1 MAEDSKRLLGNY
13 ELIRRISDGAQ
24 ASVYEARHLVDNE
37 TVALKLFKEAGDDDS
52 AELRFKREAEIL
64 RKITHRNIVRYRDSF
79 TTDSEWQ
86 ERQNCL
92 VMEFLKGDTL
102 KEYLKDFPK
111 GMPWEQ
117 AKDIFEQCLAGLM
130 HASEK
135 HGITHRDIKP
145 SNIFLLEDGQVRLF
159 DFGIARLEGGTT
171 KTGGGP
177 CMGSFDYMAPD
188 FALSDE
194 LGQQGD
200 TTFRGDNISDIFSL
214 TVCFYE
220 MLTGRVPWRRFGER
234 PELEYLA
241 RWRTADKKPPA
252 HSPIIFRVI
261 RHLTGF
267 IDKGLHPDRSGR
279 FQSFDEM
286 LEAMRELRPRT
297 LSHKG
302 KDDYELLEGLD
313 KGGFG
318 EVYKARTIKDQKV
331 VAIKRLFTDRPSK
344 RFVKEAEILK
354 RYSHKHLVEY
364 VDFFQN
370 VSATGGKQLFLVM
383 EYLEGMPD
391 WSLRNR
397 IRDSEYGL
405 DISEVL
411 NLFRNYLEAL
421 QYLHENVNPIIHRD
435 IKPGNLYAPVDKP
448 HLAKILD
455 LGVARDVSGTQTH
468 GATPG
473 TWDYMAPDFVTEG
486 FRGSPQ
492 SDIYALS
499 LAMYEA
505 LTGSTAFPRASN
517 TGQEAAAEFIA
528 RATGAKSTGL
538 DFSLQIF
545 KKHPFLEKIVHKGS
559 NHDPAKRFAS
569 AAEMHKAITLVMQN
583 MKLLADQAHGDG
595 AEVDATKAEDQ
606 TAATRAETLATMFAD
621 DQESGYEWKAWVS
634 REKVR
639 RGIRRGLL
647 GALAVILSSA
657 SAWILGSRLPERPAT
672 ISAVPPPST
681 PSLDSPATITDVP
694 DAVAPASTPPETPRP
709 PDPAP
714 STVPDPGP
722 LNSQRMELLRSLTRD
737 LRLLRMRSI
746 VGTSYQAFF
755 DDAAARV
762 ENARLI
768 ASQPEY
774 EPVRNSMSVKEEA
787 KRLWRHIAENAVSRY
802 QSTKD
807 GHFLSAA
814 RGALHASASLYTDT
828 KNASQFATVL
838 REWRLSSSDIDFT
851 KFLPIPVTDMFHVTT
866 DPAGAAVLNP
876 YLSSLLETPDFVES
890 VAVMLP
896 HSITAQLNVELARGQ
911 EREGELILL
920 LVPESRTEIGDVP
933 GPLYMAREEVTF
945 GAMRCYR
952 DSAAAD
958 LRDKPELKTFY
969 SGRMDTRT
977 VRNNDVPYEIDNT
990 SEAFEFC
997 NWLSIKNGFKPVY
1010 RKSSGTGSWT
1020 ADLAADGF
1028 RLPTTPEWEYAA
1040 QLGFDSHV
1048 EPTRTP
1054 WKDMSAILNADHPD
1068 DLVWFYYKDQPRPAS
1083 AGPLTP
1089 YPLGMVDMC
1098 GNLAEL
1104 AMAGVD
1110 MADTTPAT
1118 PQLFL
1123 CGGSYK
1129 NRTAGKVM
1137 PWSKEAFVSS
1147 ENAGFRVVL
1156 PVRTAYFVR

>member
-1 MAEDSKRLLGNY
+1 MAEDSRKLLGDY
-13 ELIRRISDGAQ
+13 ELVRRISDGAQ
-24 ASVYEARHLVDNE
+24 ASVYEAKCLLDNE
-37 TVALKLFKEAGDDDS
+37 TVAVKLFKDTGEDDS
-52 AELRFKREAEIL
+52 AELRFRREAEIL

-92 VMEFLKGDTL
+92 VMEYLKGETL
-102 KEYLKDFPK
+102 KQRLKDFPK
-111 GMPWEQ
+111 GMLWEE
-117 AKDIFEQCLAGLM
+117 ARDIFEQCLAGLM

-194 LGQQGD
+194 FGQPGD
-200 TTFRGDNISDIFSL
+200 TSFRGDNISDVFSL

-241 RWRTADKKPPA
+241 RWRTDDHKPPA

-267 IDKGLHPDRSGR
+267 IDKGLDPDRSKR
-279 FQSFDEM
+279 FQSFEEM
-286 LEAMRELRPRT
+286 LEAMHALRSRT

-318 EVYKARTIKDQKV
+318 EVYKARTVKDQKI

-354 RYSHKHLVEY
+354 KYSHKHLVEY

-370 VSATGGKQLFLVM
+370 VSSTGGKQLFLVM
-383 EYLEGMPD
+383 EYLEGMPE

-397 IRDSEYGL
+397 IRDSECGL
-405 DISEVL
+405 NIDEAL
-411 NLFRNYLEAL
+411 HLFRNYLEAL

-435 IKPGNLYAPVDKP
+435 IKPGNLYAPIGKP
-448 HLAKILD
+448 DLAKILD
-455 LGVARDVSGTQTH
+455 LGVARDVSGTETH

-473 TWDYMAPDFVTEG
+473 TWDYMAPEFVTDG

-505 LTGSTAFPRASN
+505 LTGCHAFPRTSK

-528 RATGAKSTGL
+528 RATGTQRTAI
-538 DFSLQIF
+538 DFSQQTF
-545 KKHPFLEKIVHKGS
+545 KKHPVLEKVIRKGVH
-559 NHDPAKRFAS
+559 HDPAKRFTS
-569 AAEMHKAITLVMQN
+569 AAEMRKAITLVMQD
-583 MKLLADQAHGDG
+583 MKLLTDQALGDG
-595 AEVDATKAEDQ
+595 IEADVTEADKY
-606 TAATRAETLATMFAD
+606 TASTRAVTLATMFAD
-621 DQESGYEWKAWVS
+621 DQESGYEWKEWVS

-639 RGIRRGLL
+639 RGIRRGVL
-647 GALAVILSSA
+647 GALAIILSSA
-657 SAWILGSRLPERPAT
+657 GAWILGSRLPERPANVSTVLPVSAPATDISPT
-672 ISAVPPPST
+672 ISDIP
-681 PSLDSPATITDVP
+681 DSAEPPATEP
-694 DAVAPASTPPETPRP
+694 DRP
-709 PDPAP
+709 PDPEPPANKG
-714 STVPDPGP
+714 PDPEVT
-722 LNSQRMELLRSLTRD
+722 NAQKMELLKSLTRD
-737 LRLLRMRSI
+737 LRLLRLRSI

-755 DDAAARV
+755 DDAVARI

-768 ASQPEY
+768 MSQPEY
-774 EPVRNSMSVKEEA
+774 EPVRDSRSVKDEE

-802 QSTKD
+802 QATED
-807 GHFLSAA
+807 GRFLAAA
-814 RGALHASASLYTDT
+814 RGALHAATSLYAGPR
-828 KNASQFATVL
+828 NAGLFTTVL
-838 REWRLSSSDIDFT
+838 REWRLSSSGIDFT
-851 KFLPIPVTDMFHVTT
+851 RFLPIPVTEMFRITT
-866 DPAGAAVLNP
+866 DAAGATVDNA
-876 YLSSLLETPDFVES
+876 YLSSLLETPDFTDS
-890 VAVMLP
+890 VAIMLP
-896 HSITAQLNVELARGQ
+896 HSITAYLNVRMSRGQ
-911 EREGELILL
+911 EREGELLL
-920 LVPESRTEIGDVP
+920 LLIPESRAELGEVP
-933 GPLYMAREEVTF
+933 SPLYMAREETTF

-952 DSAAAD
+952 DGAAAA
-958 LRDKPELKTFY
+958 LREKPELRTFFT
-969 SGRMDTRT
+969 GRMDTRA
-977 VRNNDVPYEIDNT
+977 VRNNNAPYEINNA
-990 SEAFEFC
+990 SEALEFC

-1010 RKSSGTGSWT
+1010 RRSNATEPWTVDLSS
-1020 ADLAADGF
+1020 DGF
-1028 RLPTTPEWEYAA
+1028 RLPTTPEWQYAA
-1040 QLGFDSHV
+1040 RLGFDWHA

-1054 WKDMSAILNADHPD
+1054 WKDMRATLDVDHADN
-1068 DLVWFYYKDQPRPAS
+1068 LVWFYYKDRPRPAT
-1083 AGPLTP
+1083 AGDASP

-1104 AMAGVD
+1104 AMEGISLE
-1110 MADTTPAT
+1110 DTTPAA
-1118 PQLFL
+1118 PHLFL

-1129 NRTAGKVM
+1129 NRTAEKIM
-1137 PWSKEAFVSS
+1137 PWSKEAFVAA